1 MDNEQTIIPPPHE
14 ANPLQRKELRQGFI
28 DLLQA
33 EEEAAKRYT
42 GGFFLAMPPGT
53 NINGNNLT
61 GLTMEEILKK
71 WAPDVDAYEPQQPN
85 DVINDKPETSLPI
98 PGWLKGKENLIWR
111 GASEN
116 PLWKLGYR
124 QDKNGGEVT
133 IFYERGTDKLTP
145 GQARTFQSRDI
156 EPISAGFSFTPQEF
170 SIFKAIYNMYI
181 KLEADYNSDNPNNR
195 KEARKKMLEVIE
207 EENILRHSDR
217 QERLSER
224 IEAVN
229 SGLSSTE
236 ENILRNPDR
245 QARLLKRKNVT
256 LEQVL
261 TLETL
266 IIKQIEK
273 LSKTNR
279 AFDPNKIQ
287 IKTLVQK
294 SAEILS
300 QLVVLNRSER
310 DEGAYRIR
318 AGKMK
323 HIKSFP
329 TFDKTMNKLS
339 LSLEDQ
345 AKKNL
350 GLTLLIGEAGTGKNI
365 AVESFA
371 YHTNRPFFWFPCARG
386 MEAGEM
392 LYRYEFD
399 TSEGTKKFFTDLTKG
414 LQTPGAVILIDEVN
428 ALKPPVQAI
437 LHGLGDGN
445 RAITYDGQTIKV
457 AEGVLIVLA
466 SNPATYGSAGNLGE
480 ALLSRTHV
488 IPVDYP
494 KLHKG
499 ELKHDDYE
507 NNYIGQTQKDNG
519 LDEIAAD
526 EILTLY
532 DILPELKG
540 LTPTDFELLWDTV
553 LNHPHDVDDISAKPE
568 LYKLFQQQTIK
579 DIISDLK
586 DILVVAN
593 EWRHKYTSKQ
603 GGFDTVGFSIR
614 DSIRVV
620 SRYAEKRNVRQT
632 FLEIYEGFSKNPID
646 GTDSQYEALKQL
658 LSHKVALKN
667 S

>member
-1 MDNEQTIIPPPHE
+1 MDNELSIIPPPNIE
-14 ANPLQRKELRQGFI
+14 NPLPRNELRQA
-28 DLLQA
+28 LTELVEA
-33 EEEAAKRYT
+33 ENEAAKRFT
-42 GGFFLAMPPGT
+42 GGFFLAMPAGT
-53 NINGNNLT
+53 VINGANLE
-61 GLTMEEILKK
+61 GLTLQEILKK
-71 WAPDVDAYEPQQPN
+71 WGRDVDAYEPNQPN

-98 PGWLKGKENLIWR
+98 PGWLKGKENLIWS

-124 QDKNGGEVT
+124 QDKNEGKVT

-145 GQARTFQSRDI
+145 GQARTSQSRDI
-156 EPISAGFSFTPQEF
+156 KPISGGFSFTSQEF
-170 SIFKAIYNMYI
+170 SIFNEIYNMYL

-195 KEARKKMLEVIE
+195 KEARKKMLEVI
-207 EENILRHSDR
+207 
-217 QERLSER
+217 Q
-224 IEAVN
+224 
-229 SGLSSTE
+229 E

-245 QARLLKRKNVT
+245 QARLLNRNNVT
-256 LEQVL
+256 PKQVL

-273 LSKTNR
+273 LSKTIR
-279 AFDPNKIQ
+279 GFDSNEIQ
-287 IKTLVQK
+287 IKPLVQK

-300 QLVVLNRSER
+300 QLVVLNRSR
-310 DEGAYRIR
+310 QDESAYRIR
-318 AGKMK
+318 DEKMK

-339 LSLEDQ
+339 LSLKEQ
-345 AKKNL
+345 AKKNQ

-445 RAITYDGQTIKV
+445 RAITYDGHTIKV

-466 SNPATYGSAGNLGE
+466 SNPATYGSAGDLGQ
-480 ALLSRTHV
+480 ALLSRTDT

-494 KLHKG
+494 KLRKG
-499 ELKHDDYE
+499 ELEHDDYE
-507 NNYIGQTQKDNG
+507 NNFTARVQRDNK

-526 EILTLY
+526 EILTIY
-532 DILPELKG
+532 DILPEFKG

-553 LNHPHDVDDISAKPE
+553 LNHPHEVDDISGKPE
-568 LYKLFQQQTIK
+568 LYNLFQQQSIK

-593 EWRHKYTSKQ
+593 EWRDKYTRKK
-603 GGFDTVGFSIR
+603 GGFETVGFSIR
-614 DSIRVV
+614 DSIKVV
-620 SRYAEKRNVRQT
+620 SRYAEKRDVRQI
-632 FLEIYEGFSKNPID
+632 FLAIYEGFSKNPID

-658 LSHKVALKN
+658 LSAKVVPKN

>member
-1 MDNEQTIIPPPHE
+1 MDNELSIIPPPNIE
-14 ANPLQRKELRQGFI
+14 NPLPRNELRQA
-28 DLLQA
+28 LTELVEA
-33 EEEAAKRYT
+33 ENEAAKRFT
-42 GGFFLAMPPGT
+42 GGFFLAMPAGT
-53 NINGNNLT
+53 VINGANLE
-61 GLTMEEILKK
+61 GLTLQEILKK
-71 WAPDVDAYEPQQPN
+71 WGRDVDAYEPNQPN

-98 PGWLKGKENLIWR
+98 PGWLKGKENLIWS

-124 QDKNGGEVT
+124 QDKNEGKVT

-145 GQARTFQSRDI
+145 GQARTSQSRDI
-156 EPISAGFSFTPQEF
+156 KPISGGFSFTSQEF
-170 SIFKAIYNMYI
+170 SIFNEIYNMYL

-195 KEARKKMLEVIE
+195 KEARKKMLEVI
-207 EENILRHSDR
+207 
-217 QERLSER
+217 Q
-224 IEAVN
+224 
-229 SGLSSTE
+229 E

-245 QARLLKRKNVT
+245 QARLLNRNNVT
-256 LEQVL
+256 PKQVL

-273 LSKTNR
+273 LSKTIR
-279 AFDPNKIQ
+279 GFDSNEIQ
-287 IKTLVQK
+287 IKPLVQK

-300 QLVVLNRSER
+300 QLVVLNRSR
-310 DEGAYRIR
+310 QDESAYRIR
-318 AGKMK
+318 DEKMK

-339 LSLEDQ
+339 LSLKEQ
-345 AKKNL
+345 AKKNQ

-445 RAITYDGQTIKV
+445 RAITYDGHTIKV

-466 SNPATYGSAGNLGE
+466 SNPATYGSAGDLGQ
-480 ALLSRTHV
+480 ALLSRTDT

-494 KLHKG
+494 KLRKG
-499 ELKHDDYE
+499 ELEHDDYE
-507 NNYIGQTQKDNG
+507 NNFTARVQRDNK

-532 DILPELKG
+532 DILPEFKG

-553 LNHPHDVDDISAKPE
+553 LNHPHEVDDISGKPE
-568 LYKLFQQQTIK
+568 LYNLFQQQSIK

-593 EWRHKYTSKQ
+593 EWRDKYTRKK
-603 GGFDTVGFSIR
+603 GGFETVGFSIR
-614 DSIRVV
+614 DSIKVV
-620 SRYAEKRNVRQT
+620 SRYAEKRDVRQI
-632 FLEIYEGFSKNPID
+632 FLAIYEGFSKNPID

-658 LSHKVALKN
+658 LSAKVVPKN

>member
-1 MDNEQTIIPPPHE
+1 MDNEQTIIPPSHE
-14 ANPLQRKELRQGFI
+14 AKPLNRKELSEAFAG
-28 DLLQA
+28 LVEA
-33 EEEAAKRYT
+33 EEEATRSIWGY
-42 GGFFLAMPPGT
+42 FLAMPPGT
-53 NINGNNLT
+53 VINGKDLA
-61 GLTMEEILKK
+61 GLTFSQILEN
-71 WAPDVDAYEPQQPN
+71 WGSYVDVYEPQQPN
-85 DVINDKPETSLPI
+85 DAINDKPETSLPI
-98 PGWLKGKENLIWR
+98 PGWLKGKEDLIWR

-116 PLWKLGYR
+116 PLWDLGYH
-124 QDKNGGEVT
+124 QDKNGGDVT
-133 IFYERGTDKLTP
+133 IFYVRGTDKLTP
-145 GQARTFQSRDI
+145 GQARTFQSRDL
-156 EPISAGFSFTPQEF
+156 EPISGGFSFTSEEF
-170 SIFKAIYNMYI
+170 SIFNKIYDMYL
-181 KLEADYNSDNPNNR
+181 KLEVDYNSDNPDKR
-195 KEARKKMLEVIE
+195 KEARRKMLEVIR
-207 EENILRHSDR
+207 EENIFRDPDR
-217 QERLSER
+217 QERLSK
-224 IEAVN
+224 
-229 SGLSSTE
+229 
-236 ENILRNPDR
+236 RN
-245 QARLLKRKNVT
+245 NVT
-256 LEQVL
+256 PEQVL

-273 LSKTNR
+273 LSKTSR
-279 AFDPNKIQ
+279 AFDSNKIQ
-287 IKTLVQK
+287 IKPLVQK

-300 QLVVLNRSER
+300 QLVVLNRSSR
-310 DEGAYRIR
+310 DQGAYRISPE
-318 AGKMK
+318 KMK

-329 TFDKTMNKLS
+329 TFDETMNKLS
-339 LSLEDQ
+339 LGLEDQ

-399 TSEGTKKFFTDLTKG
+399 TREGTKKFFTDLTKG

-428 ALKPPVQAI
+428 ALKPQVQAI

-445 RAITYDGQTIKV
+445 RAITYDGHTINA

-466 SNPATYGSAGNLGE
+466 SNPATYGSAGNLSE

-507 NNYIGQTQKDNG
+507 NNYNSNVQQNNELG
-519 LDEIAAD
+519 EIAAD

-553 LNHPHDVDDISAKPE
+553 LNHPYNVIDISAKPE
-568 LYKLFQQQTIK
+568 LYQLFQQKTIK
-579 DIISDLK
+579 DIILDLK

-593 EWRHKYTSKQ
+593 EWRDRYTRKH

-614 DSIRVV
+614 DSIKVV
-620 SRYAEKRNVRQT
+620 TRYAEIRDVRQV

-646 GTDSQYEALKQL
+646 GTDAQYEALKQL
-658 LSHKVALKN
+658 LSDKVVSRN